1 MIPGSTSTDVGKR
14 NRDGKGAR
22 EGVLLSR
29 IQLWSTE
36 NSPHK
41 ELWENVDHALKL
53 SFTRA

>member
-1 MIPGSTSTDVGKR
+1 MIPGSTSTDVGKC

-53 SFTRA
+53 SSTRA